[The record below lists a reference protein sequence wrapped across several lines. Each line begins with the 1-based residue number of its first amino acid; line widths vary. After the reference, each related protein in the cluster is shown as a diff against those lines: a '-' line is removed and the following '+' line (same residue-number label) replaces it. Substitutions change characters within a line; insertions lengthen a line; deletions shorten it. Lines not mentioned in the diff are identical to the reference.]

1 MWISKQIVKESSEP
15 YAQTGKSTLNNNG
28 SVEAVSSG
36 VNRDLKL
43 VSPYGYS
50 FSLPAGTGL
59 LLMKAD
65 GSQLG
70 IGVPAND
77 NSLKTGEI
85 KITSKSGA
93 FIHLRDDG
101 SISLNGLIINNNGVI
116 DSD

>member
-1 MWISKQIVKESSEP
+1 MWISRQIVKENSEP
-15 YAQTGKSTLNNNG
+15 PAQTGKSTLNNNG
-28 SVEAVSSG
+28 SVEAVASG

-43 VSPYGYS
+43 ISPYGYS

-70 IGVPAND
+70 IGVPAN
-77 NSLKTGEI
+77 NNNLKTGEI
-85 KITSKSGA
+85 KITSESGA

-101 SISLNGLIINNNGVI
+101 NISLNGLIINSSGVI
-116 DSD
+116 END

>member
-28 SVEAVSSG
+28 G

-77 NSLKTGEI
+77 SSLKTGEI